1 MHRWALKVLIA
12 LPAFH
17 LLSRAGSQRAM
28 PRTYGEITSTSFPKL
43 FELSHGPS
51 TVFID
56 AGSGHGLLTKAAV
69 EQFQCAFGL
78 GIEKYREPFEK
89 STQLNATCSPELQ
102 SKLRFVLEDILDTE
116 FEQQLAGITF
126 STILLVC
133 NNLAFMDGTLTRCT
147 LLL

>member
-1 MHRWALKVLIA
+1 
-12 LPAFH
+12 
-17 LLSRAGSQRAM
+17 M

-43 FELSHGPS
+43 FELTHGPS

-78 GIEKYREPFEK
+78 GIEKYKEPFEK
-89 STQLNATCSPELQ
+89 STQLYGSCSPELQ

-133 NNLAFMDGTLTRCT
+133 NNLAFMDGTLTRCS

>member
-1 MHRWALKVLIA
+1 
-12 LPAFH
+12 
-17 LLSRAGSQRAM
+17 M

-78 GIEKYREPFEK
+78 GIEKYKEPFKK
-89 STQLNATCSPELQ
+89 STQLYGSCSPELQ

-133 NNLAFMDGTLTRCT
+133 NNLAFMDGTLTRCN